1 MFNGLS
7 GGYISK
13 CFLLKIRGINKIE
26 NFDGVLIINYFLIG
40 KLFFIVC

>member
-26 NFDGVLIINYFLIG
+26 NFDGVLNN
-40 KLFFIVC
+40 KLFFNW